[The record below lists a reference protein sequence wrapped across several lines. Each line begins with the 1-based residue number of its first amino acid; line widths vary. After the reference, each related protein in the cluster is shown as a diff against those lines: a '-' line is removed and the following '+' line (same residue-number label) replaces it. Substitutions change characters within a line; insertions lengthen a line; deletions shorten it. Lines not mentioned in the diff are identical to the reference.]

1 MKIISEYRICSKDGE
16 VNVSLDYKILGVV
29 FRDSYFYA
37 HIMCDTNQLSEK
49 RLYFY
54 IFDVCEDIEERIS
67 RCTYVGFVNTGNGIY
82 HVFCDEA
89 Q

>member
-49 RLYFY
+49 RLCFY
-54 IFDVCEDIEERIS
+54 IFEVGDDIKERIS
-67 RCTYVGFVNTGNGIY
+67 QYTYVGFVKTDNSVY
-82 HVFCDEA
+82 HVFCDET